1 MPTVTSPANPGSV
14 LRPSGALVGVEA
26 VILAGGLSQRM
37 GHDKARL
44 RIGGR
49 SLLRRSGDAA
59 RALGLPV
66 RVLRR
71 DLVPRCGP
79 IGGVCTALNQARA
92 ETILFLSCDMPSV
105 QSELLQRLLDS
116 LTPRR
121 DAVFVEADGWV
132 GFPFALRARA
142 RDAVWQLYRD
152 GTRSLQAIAN
162 HLHAARLRLGVRSR
176 EQLRN
181 INTPEAKNAYV
192 ASLRVQTASRKS
204 KA

>member
-1 MPTVTSPANPGSV
+1 MPTVSPPANPESV
-14 LRPSGALVGVEA
+14 LRPRGALVGVEA

-59 RALGLPV
+59 RALGIPV
-66 RVLRR
+66 RVIRR
-71 DLVPRCGP
+71 DIVPRCGP

-105 QSELLQRLLDS
+105 RSELLQRLMKR

-132 GFPFALRARA
+132 GFPFALRVRA
-142 RDAVWQLYRD
+142 RDAVWQLHRN
-152 GTRSLQAIAN
+152 GGRSLQSIAD
-162 HLHAARLRLGVRSR
+162 HLLATRLQIGARSR

-181 INTPEAKNAYV
+181 INTPEARDAY
-192 ASLRVQTASRKS
+192 AAALRLQQLCRKT